1 MVASTEADESV
12 QVSKAGALADVPPKK
27 KAPAPVKKVAE
38 VVAAKKKAPAPAPAP
53 VAKKATAEEAPPK
66 KKVVAVAA
74 PKAAASKTR
83 AKPDA
88 QVAQK
93 KKKEK
98 TIKKRTY
105 ADETQTEK
113 KKKHRY
119 RPGTVA
125 AREVKKQQKS
135 TGALIRRVPCSKLIR
150 AVAAKHDEKVRFQQE
165 AVRMIQDSLEHHL
178 TTRVLHGLI
187 MSSVSKRMT
196 LSPKDLDGAVSIS
209 GSMW

>member
-12 QVSKAGALADVPPKK
+12 QVSKAGALADAPPKK

-88 QVAQK
+88 QVAQ